1 MSKQKSGDMVK
12 KNFISLFIITIILM
26 ISSFTLITFYQYN
39 LNIHKISILTTI
51 ITLCIFLLM
60 FIILLIIQ
68 ARKNIYMETNIR
80 NNENMMTL
88 TSIVIFGV
96 VILSLVSIFID
107 NMLFAERSELM
118 IDDANKLVSLVE
130 SQNKENYAFM
140 LSEINDFKL
149 SKSPFGNKYKNNS
162 YITTFNGNNNVC
174 LTDGK
179 YSIIKNNN
187 TKELELADGDICN
200 FELEENEAALFINS
214 KLFEKYNI
222 SFEVYNCKRNYDYDS
237 VFNNK
242 TGITCEIKYNNE
254 SYSATLYDEKLELK
268 DSYVGGYDEK

>member
-1 MSKQKSGDMVK
+1 
-12 KNFISLFIITIILM
+12 
-26 ISSFTLITFYQYN
+26 
-39 LNIHKISILTTI
+39 
-51 ITLCIFLLM
+51 
-60 FIILLIIQ
+60 
-68 ARKNIYMETNIR
+68 METNIR